1 MTLKIVVFFPI
12 LAYRHLPPKNVSFSE
27 KCKKWHTCSNC
38 LRFEGTKTIV
48 WVSQKQPTQ
57 GFSWCFSQLQEA
69 FFCDIWETPMVWKLT
84 VTSLEDVVFRK
95 NNVRNVVLSCF
106 VYFRGSTKVDWISWF
121 IVTLS
126 QELGRLV
133 SERLRFSVVEGCWV
147 GTTRQRPHRIVS
159 KVLGFSAHMVETA
172 GSPHTT
178 LPPHAVLQTTN
189 KK

>member
-1 MTLKIVVFFPI
+1 MTLIFFSPI
-12 LAYRHLPPKNVSFSE
+12 LAYRHLPPKIYVRITE
-27 KCKKWHTCSNC
+27 KCKKMTYRVTVQDLRETHNC
-38 LRFEGTKTIV
+38 LGFP
-48 WVSQKQPTQ
+48 KQPTQ
-57 GFSWCFSQLQEA
+57 GFSWCFSQLQES
-69 FFCDIWETPMVWKLT
+69 FFCDIWETPIVWGLT

-106 VYFRGSTKVDWISWF
+106 VYFRGSTIVDWISWF

-159 KVLGFSAHMVETA
+159 KVLGISAHMVETA